1 MMFIFVEVFLMTFYL
16 LIAIWTKNVFH
27 KEKEVSTI
35 FTIAE
40 TIGMSFVPSL
50 LQFLAHKSHF
60 EKKDDV
66 LLSQCVRD
74 AIVIYVAKQ

>member
-1 MMFIFVEVFLMTFYL
+1 MTFYVF
-16 LIAIWTKNVFH
+16 IAMWIKNVFN
-27 KEKEVSTI
+27 KENEVSSI

-40 TIGMSFVPSL
+40 TIGVSFVPNL
-50 LQFLAHKSHF
+50 LQFVAHKSHF

-66 LLSQCVRD
+66 LLSQRVHD